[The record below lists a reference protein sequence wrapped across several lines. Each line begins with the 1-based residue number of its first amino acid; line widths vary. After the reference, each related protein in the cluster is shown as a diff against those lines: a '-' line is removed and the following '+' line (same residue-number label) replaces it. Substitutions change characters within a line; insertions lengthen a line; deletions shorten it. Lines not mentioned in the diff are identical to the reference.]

1 MTTKRGFTL
10 VELMVALGI
19 FSIVVLL
26 ASGAY
31 LMMISIA
38 RKSQGVS
45 TGIDNLTFALEIMT
59 RNIRT
64 GTDYACGSGG
74 DCAIVPGD
82 SFSFRNSSGVLV
94 EYRLSNSVL
103 VENKGG
109 IERPLTDASV
119 GISALNFYVVG
130 TEQTPI
136 DYRQPHV
143 LIVVAG
149 RVSSDARTQDNFYVQ
164 TSATMRGSDIG
175 I

>member
-1 MTTKRGFTL
+1 MKTKRGFTL

-64 GTDYACGSGG
+64 GTSYACGSGG
-74 DCAIVPGD
+74 DCAITPGD
-82 SFSFRNSSGVLV
+82 SFSFRNSNGILV
-94 EYRLSNSVL
+94 EYRLAGSVL
-103 VENKGG
+103 VENRGG
-109 IERPLTDASV
+109 VERPLTDAMV
-119 GISALNFYVVG
+119 DISRLNFYVVG
-130 TEQTPI
+130 TAQTPG
-136 DYRQPHV
+136 DYLQPHV
-143 LIVVAG
+143 LIVVEG
-149 RVSSDARTQDNFYVQ
+149 RVSSDARTQDTFHVQ

-175 I
+175 T